1 MGFNKIK
8 QQPEVQGFIIE
19 KETNFL
25 NVHNKSLYNKSVPIA
40 PWRNDLSK
48 QIELEKEKIDLCK
61 YNPNV

>member
-1 MGFNKIK
+1 MSFNKIK

-25 NVHNKSLYNKSVPIA
+25 NVHNESLYNKNVPIA
-40 PWRNDLSK
+40 PRRNDLSK